1 MLCFGSCPSPHRRLQ
16 QHDPCL
22 SSSSATKYQQHKLT
36 ACVDL
41 LHNHDNMILFSRDV
55 ILLLVLSSISWPTWP
70 VTITTIYNRQM
81 DIQGVCGSLEITT
94 IHQKTIIISYYC
106 LQTWAVAVHYWVNW
120 PDTGDPQQPLSSC
133 PIESYNKNNNTSE
146 TIRAKKREDI
156 NSDPSHN
163 SRDHNLVIWLLWE
176 IEFHVK
182 VKLDHSQLNRQ
193 DNYFNYSRQHGRI

>member
-1 MLCFGSCPSPHRRLQ
+1 MLCFGSCPSPHCRRRQ

-22 SSSSATKYQQHKLT
+22 SSSSATKYQQHKLNRVCRFVT
-36 ACVDL
+36 QPRQYDSL
-41 LHNHDNMILFSRDV
+41 LERCDPPPSQLR
-55 ILLLVLSSISWPTWP
+55 LLAWP

-133 PIESYNKNNNTSE
+133 PIESIIKIIILVKQFGQKSE
-146 TIRAKKREDI
+146 KI
-156 NSDPSHN
+156 
-163 SRDHNLVIWLLWE
+163 
-176 IEFHVK
+176 
-182 VKLDHSQLNRQ
+182 
-193 DNYFNYSRQHGRI
+193 